1 MPARVLGAMERI
13 GLVSRWKPVHL
24 GHAAML
30 EALLSRDAHVVIGLG
45 SPNRFDRRNPFTWEE
60 SAHMI
65 ERVLSPRFEN
75 YELVL
80 VPDLDDGPRWRELVR
95 GLMGELDIFVTAN
108 DYVRSLLEGTYPV
121 AHPRDF
127 VPEEKKVP
135 IDATMVRAAMARGE
149 GWRAL
154 VPSAVSSYLDEKG
167 LVARF
172 RRDFGL
178 ETLALA
184 LERVL
189 P

>member
-1 MPARVLGAMERI
+1 MDRI
-13 GLVSRWKPVHL
+13 GLVARWKPVHN

-30 EALLSRDAHVVIGLG
+30 EALCEKSHHVVIGLG
-45 SPNRFDRRNPFTWEE
+45 SPNRFDRRNPFTALE

-65 ERVLSPRFEN
+65 ERVLEPRFSN
-75 YELVL
+75 FELVT

-95 GLMGELDIFVTAN
+95 GIFGELTCFVTAN
-108 DYVRSLLEGTYPV
+108 DYVRSLLEGIYPV
-121 AHPRDF
+121 AHPASF
-127 VPEEKKVP
+127 VPEERKVP
-135 IDATMVRAAMARGE
+135 LDATMVRAAMARGE

-154 VPSAVSSYLDEKG
+154 VPGSVERYLDESG

-184 LERVL
+184 VS